1 MPSLLITGASSGIGA
16 ATAEAAVAAG
26 YRLALA
32 ARSKDKLEALVE
44 RLGADNAAAYGC
56 DVGDA
61 DSVRETIDAAAAA
74 MDGLDAVFANAGIGA
89 SAAGTE
95 NGDPDN
101 WRQMILTNTLG
112 VALTAKF
119 AIPHLKSSK
128 GHLIVTG
135 SVAGRRN
142 FGGSIYGATKWFVHG
157 YVGNLRDELSGTGIR
172 ITQIAPGMVDTPFF
186 NEAKPKALRP
196 EDIARSVI
204 YALEQPPN
212 VTVGDVLVLPTP
224 SDN

>member
-44 RLGADNAAAYGC
+44 RLGADNAAAYAC

-61 DSVRETIDAAAAA
+61 DSVRETVDAAAAA
-74 MDGLDAVFANAGIGA
+74 MGGLDAVFANAGIGA

-142 FGGSIYGATKWFVHG
+142 FGGSIYGATKWFV
-157 YVGNLRDELSGTGIR
+157 
-172 ITQIAPGMVDTPFF
+172 
-186 NEAKPKALRP
+186 
-196 EDIARSVI
+196 
-204 YALEQPPN
+204 
-212 VTVGDVLVLPTP
+212 
-224 SDN
+224 